1 MQLPVRCVNAHRLAV
16 ACSFDRGGVAPPQR
30 IFSQRV
36 RSRMLLLIS
45 AWTLAIT
52 PVNAAGM
59 PKLTLP
65 QLIQIARQDNK
76 DLQAASHA
84 VEIGRARLV
93 QAGLYPN
100 PRVEIS
106 RNNDSLFRNEGEYGG
121 SVGLSQEFPVAGRIL
136 HQRNVAR
143 VNVALAEAEIEDAE
157 RRLAGEVAVNFYRYV
172 VLDRQIAV
180 RDHLID
186 IEQKLARITQDRLR
200 AAEVSELDVNTV
212 QLDLQRT
219 QQERARLLTEMQT
232 LVAAL
237 NQQLGRPAS
246 SPLEL
251 DAAVPEIEPLGRL
264 DLRQARAL
272 ELRADL
278 RMAMLEAD
286 RAGAEKALA
295 RAQRWEDWAV
305 GIGMEQ
311 DRLVIAGAPSQ
322 RSDRVL
328 MLRLTIPLPLLNRN
342 QGAIA
347 EAEATGRQAT
357 AKIAALKLDIGTG
370 VASAHAEASRLEEL
384 LRQYKGGLL
393 PISERNAELAQR
405 GYAQGL
411 VSIFEVTLAL
421 RQQGDS
427 NVAYLDTLDQYLG
440 ALVRLHTAVGDYNAR
455 MAAAGPAPEDNREE
469 D

>member
-1 MQLPVRCVNAHRLAV
+1 MQLPIRRANAHRLAV
-16 ACSFDRGGVAPPQR
+16 ACSSDRGGMGPARR
-30 IFSQRV
+30 ILSQQV
-36 RSRMLLLIS
+36 RSRVLLLIA
-45 AWTLAIT
+45 AWPLAIT

-65 QLIQIARQDNK
+65 QLIQIAWQDNK
-76 DLQAASHA
+76 DLQAVRHA

-106 RNNDSLFRNEGEYGG
+106 RNDDSLFRNQGDYSG
-121 SVGLSQEFPVAGRIL
+121 SVTLSQEFPIAGRIQ
-136 HQRNVAR
+136 HQRDVAR

-157 RRLAGEVAVNFYRYV
+157 RRLAGEVAANFYRYV

-180 RDHLID
+180 RDYLID
-186 IEQKLARITQDRLR
+186 IEQKLARITRDRLH

-212 QLDLQRT
+212 QLDLQRI

-251 DAAVPEIEPLGRL
+251 DAAVPEIESLDRL
-264 DLRQARAL
+264 ELQQARAL
-272 ELRADL
+272 DLRADL

-311 DRLVIAGAPSQ
+311 NRLAIEGAPRL

-328 MLRLTIPLPLLNRN
+328 MLRLTIPLPLLNRS

-347 EAEATGRQAT
+347 EAEATGRRAT
-357 AKIAALKLDIGTG
+357 AKIAALKLDIDSG
-370 VASAHAEASRLEEL
+370 VASAHTEASRLEEL
-384 LRQYKGGLL
+384 LRQFEGGLL
-393 PISERNAELAQR
+393 PIGERNAELARR

-455 MAAAGPAPEDNREE
+455 MATAGPAPEDNREE